1 MKEKVKTLVANATD
15 KLNKGIE
22 AEDVKAISSAL
33 QFLNG
38 TCQAYIGYL
47 AVITYEDTDIA
58 E

>member
-22 AEDVKAISSAL
+22 AEDIKAISGAL
-33 QFLNG
+33 QFFNG
-38 TCQAYIGYL
+38 VVQAYLGYL
-47 AVITYEDTDIA
+47 AVITYEVTDNA